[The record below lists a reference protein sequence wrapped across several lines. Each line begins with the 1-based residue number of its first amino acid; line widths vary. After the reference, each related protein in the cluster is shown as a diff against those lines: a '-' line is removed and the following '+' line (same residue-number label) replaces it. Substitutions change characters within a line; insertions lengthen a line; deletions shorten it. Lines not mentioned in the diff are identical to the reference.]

1 MDNKKIGISVIL
13 VGALFIAVII
23 LFKMQITE
31 LADFLMK
38 TSSGSCFLED
48 GSCIH
53 ERSDFPFIAGMSLAV
68 ITIGFGAYLVFFSR
82 AAKSFETIN
91 KKILSEVK
99 AEKSKGLEEEKF
111 RILMQ
116 GLGEEEKKIIT
127 SVKEQDGISQST
139 LKYRTDLSKTKL
151 SIVLSQLE
159 KKGLIAKVKKGKINN
174 IYLKKAL

>member
-1 MDNKKIGISVIL
+1 MDNKKIGISVIF
-13 VGALFIAVII
+13 VGVLFIIVII

-38 TSSGSCFLED
+38 TSNGTCFLAD

-53 ERSDFPFIAGMSLAV
+53 EKSDFPFISGISIA
-68 ITIGFGAYLVFFSR
+68 IFTIGFGAYLVFFSR
-82 AAKSFETIN
+82 AAKSFEDMN

-99 AEKSKGLEEEKF
+99 AEKDKGLGEEKF
-111 RILMQ
+111 KILMQ
-116 GLGEEEKKIIT
+116 GLGEEEKKVIT
-127 SVKEQDGISQST
+127 SVKDQDGISQST

-151 SIVLSQLE
+151 SMVLAQLE
-159 KKGLIAKVKKGKINN
+159 KKGLVTKVKNGKINN